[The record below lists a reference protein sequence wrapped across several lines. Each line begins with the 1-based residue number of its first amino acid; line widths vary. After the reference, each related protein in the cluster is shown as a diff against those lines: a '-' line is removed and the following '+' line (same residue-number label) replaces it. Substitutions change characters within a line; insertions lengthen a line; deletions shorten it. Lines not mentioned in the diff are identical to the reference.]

1 MIETLSIR
9 SLGVI
14 SSAQLELQPGFT
26 AITGETGAGKTMLL
40 TGLGLLLGERADSS
54 VVRSGEKQL
63 LVEGRIISKD
73 SGLQNKLV
81 ELGAEING
89 GEILINR
96 TVTTDGRS
104 RAAIGGA
111 SVPISTLNSVAQEL
125 VTVHGQSEQI
135 RLKSIAKQREALDE
149 FGGEKLALALT
160 SYSQVFT
167 QFKELEQ
174 RLNRMRSASEQ
185 DAFRITKLKEQIADL
200 ERLEPKLGELTSLSD
215 QLTRL
220 SNVEGLRLA
229 ASEAHELL
237 AGEELDAR
245 SQIGRAKRVLESS
258 TDGKLREIADL
269 ASEATGL
276 INEIALQLSSY
287 LTDLEA
293 DPQTLDQLQRRK
305 AELVALERK
314 YGSSIDELAEQ
325 LPKLQSQLLDLDSSD
340 EQIEKLEMQLGAMES
355 QLSAAAKTLT
365 QERKKAARELSK
377 RVSDELGQL
386 AMGDAQLEISIGEL
400 TEFEQSGADRVEFLL
415 ANRSGAEPRPLSKGA
430 SGGELSRIMLAIE
443 LVLAGKTPLPTMIFD
458 EVDAG
463 VGGGAAVELGRRLR
477 ELARSTQV
485 IVVTHL
491 PQVAAFADHQ
501 IRIFKDSTGGVSAS
515 SVSVLSQ
522 TERQQELAR
531 MLSGNSDSE
540 IALSHAKELLELR
553 G

>member
-73 SGLQNKLV
+73 SELQNKLV
-81 ELGAEING
+81 ELGAEIND

-160 SYSQVFT
+160 SYSQIFT

-174 RLNRMRSASEQ
+174 RLNRMRSSSEQ

-325 LPKLQSQLLDLDSSD
+325 LPALQSQLLDLDSSD

-365 QERKKAARELSK
+365 QERKKAATELSK

-415 ANRSGAEPRPLSKGA
+415 ANRSGAEPRPFSKGA

-522 TERQQELAR
+522 TEREQELAR

>member
-14 SSAQLELQPGFT
+14 SAAQLELQPGFT

-63 LVEGRIISKD
+63 LVEGRIISSD
-73 SGLQNKLV
+73 PQLQEKLA
-81 ELGAEING
+81 ELGAEVSA

-96 TVTTDGRS
+96 TVSTDGRS

-111 SVPISTLNSVAQEL
+111 SVPISTLNAVAQEL

-135 RLKSIAKQREALDE
+135 RLKSIAKQREALDQ
-149 FGGEKLALALT
+149 FGGEKLAAALN
-160 SYSQVFT
+160 SYT
-167 QFKELEQ
+167 LLYGQFRELEQ
-174 RLNRMRSASEQ
+174 RLARMRSSSEQ
-185 DAFRITKLKEQIADL
+185 DSFKISKLTEQIADL
-200 ERLEPKLGELTSLSD
+200 ERLEPKLGELVTISE

-245 SQIGRAKRVLESS
+245 SQIGRAKRILESS
-258 TDGKLREIADL
+258 SDNKLREIADL
-269 ASEATGL
+269 AAEATGL
-276 INEIALQLSSY
+276 INEIALQLSTY
-287 LTDLEA
+287 LSDLEA

-314 YGSSIDELAEQ
+314 YGLSIDELSEQ
-325 LPKLQSQLLDLDSSD
+325 LPSLQAQLLDLDSSD
-340 EQIEKLEMQLGAMES
+340 EQIEKLEVQLAAMES
-355 QLSAAAKTLT
+355 QLAAAAKNLS
-365 QERKKAARELSK
+365 QERKKAAKELSK
-377 RVSDELGQL
+377 RVSDELSQL

-400 TEFEQSGADRVEFLL
+400 VEFEASGADRVEFLL
-415 ANRSGAEPRPLSKGA
+415 ANRSGAEPRPLAKGA

-443 LVLAGKTPLPTMIFD
+443 LVLAGKSPLPTMIFD

-477 ELARSTQV
+477 ELAKSTQV

-515 SVSVLSQ
+515 SVSVLNQ
-522 TERQQELAR
+522 IEREQELAR

-540 IALSHAKELLELR
+540 IALSHAKELLQLR
-553 G
+553 S

>member
-73 SGLQNKLV
+73 SELQNKLV

-174 RLNRMRSASEQ
+174 RLNRMRSSSEQ

-245 SQIGRAKRVLESS
+245 SQIGRAKRILESS

-314 YGSSIDELAEQ
+314 YGSSIDELAEH
-325 LPKLQSQLLDLDSSD
+325 LPSLQSQLLDLDSSD

-355 QLSAAAKTLT
+355 QLSAAAKALT
-365 QERKKAARELSK
+365 QERKKAATELSK

-522 TERQQELAR
+522 TEREQELAR
-531 MLSGNSDSE
+531 MLSGNADSE

>member
-14 SSAQLELQPGFT
+14 SAAQLELQPGFT

-63 LVEGRIISKD
+63 LVEGRIISSD
-73 SGLQNKLV
+73 PQLQEKLA
-81 ELGAEING
+81 ELGAEVSA

-96 TVTTDGRS
+96 TVSTDGRS

-111 SVPISTLNSVAQEL
+111 SVPISTLNAVAQEL

-135 RLKSIAKQREALDE
+135 RLKSIAKQREALDQ
-149 FGGEKLALALT
+149 FGGEKLAAALN
-160 SYSQVFT
+160 SYSLLYG
-167 QFKELEQ
+167 QFRELEQ
-174 RLNRMRSASEQ
+174 RLARMRSSSEQ
-185 DAFRITKLKEQIADL
+185 DSFKISKLTEQIADL
-200 ERLEPKLGELTSLSD
+200 ERLEPKLGELVTISE

-245 SQIGRAKRVLESS
+245 SQIGRAKRILESS
-258 TDGKLREIADL
+258 SDNKLREIADL
-269 ASEATGL
+269 AAEATGL
-276 INEIALQLSSY
+276 INEIALQLSTY
-287 LTDLEA
+287 LSDLEA

-305 AELVALERK
+305 AELIALERK
-314 YGSSIDELAEQ
+314 YGFSLDELAEQ
-325 LPKLQSQLLDLDSSD
+325 LPSLQAQLLDLDSSA
-340 EQIEKLEMQLGAMES
+340 EQIEKLEVQLAAMES
-355 QLSAAAKTLT
+355 QLAAAAKDLS
-365 QERKKAARELSK
+365 QERKKAAKELSK
-377 RVSDELGQL
+377 RVSDELSQL

-400 TEFEQSGADRVEFLL
+400 VEFEASGADRVEFLL
-415 ANRSGAEPRPLSKGA
+415 ANRSGAEPRPLAKGA

-443 LVLAGKTPLPTMIFD
+443 LVLAGKSPLPTMIFD

-477 ELARSTQV
+477 ELAKSTQV

-515 SVSVLSQ
+515 SVSVLNQ
-522 TERQQELAR
+522 IEREQELAR

-540 IALSHAKELLELR
+540 IALSHAKELLQLR
-553 G
+553 S

>member
-1 MIETLSIR
+1 LIETLSIR

-325 LPKLQSQLLDLDSSD
+325 LPALQSQLLDLDSSD

>member
-14 SSAQLELQPGFT
+14 SAAQLELQPGFT

-63 LVEGRIISKD
+63 LVEGRIISSD
-73 SGLQNKLV
+73 PQLQEKLA
-81 ELGAEING
+81 ELGAEVSA

-96 TVTTDGRS
+96 TVSTDGRS

-111 SVPISTLNSVAQEL
+111 SVPISTLNAVAQEL

-135 RLKSIAKQREALDE
+135 RLKSIAKQREALDQ
-149 FGGEKLALALT
+149 FGGEKLAAALN
-160 SYSQVFT
+160 SYT
-167 QFKELEQ
+167 LLYGQFRELEQ
-174 RLNRMRSASEQ
+174 RLARMRSSSEQ
-185 DAFRITKLKEQIADL
+185 DSFKISKLTEQIADL
-200 ERLEPKLGELTSLSD
+200 ERLEPKLGELVTISE

-245 SQIGRAKRVLESS
+245 SQIGRAKRILESS
-258 TDGKLREIADL
+258 SDNKLREIADL
-269 ASEATGL
+269 AAEATGL
-276 INEIALQLSSY
+276 INEIALQLSTY
-287 LTDLEA
+287 LSDLEA

-305 AELVALERK
+305 AELIALERK
-314 YGSSIDELAEQ
+314 YGFSLDELAEQ
-325 LPKLQSQLLDLDSSD
+325 LPSLQAQLLDLDSSD
-340 EQIEKLEMQLGAMES
+340 EQIEKLEVQLAAMES
-355 QLSAAAKTLT
+355 QLAAAAKDLS
-365 QERKKAARELSK
+365 QERKKAAKELSK
-377 RVSDELGQL
+377 RVSDELSQL

-400 TEFEQSGADRVEFLL
+400 VEFEASGADRVEFLL
-415 ANRSGAEPRPLSKGA
+415 ANRSGAEPRPLAKGA

-443 LVLAGKTPLPTMIFD
+443 LVLAGKSPLPTMIFD

-477 ELARSTQV
+477 ELAKSTQV

-515 SVSVLSQ
+515 SVSVLNQ
-522 TERQQELAR
+522 IEREQELAR

-540 IALSHAKELLELR
+540 IALSHAKELLQLR
-553 G
+553 S

>member
-14 SSAQLELQPGFT
+14 SAAQLELQPGFT

-63 LVEGRIISKD
+63 LVEGRIISSD
-73 SGLQNKLV
+73 PQLQEKLA
-81 ELGAEING
+81 ELGAEVSG

-96 TVTTDGRS
+96 TVSTDGRS
-104 RAAIGGA
+104 RAAIGGT
-111 SVPISTLNSVAQEL
+111 SVPISTLNAVAQEL

-135 RLKSIAKQREALDE
+135 RLKSIAKQREALDQ
-149 FGGEKLALALT
+149 FGGEKLAAALN
-160 SYSQVFT
+160 SYT
-167 QFKELEQ
+167 LLYGQFRELEQ
-174 RLNRMRSASEQ
+174 RLARMRSSAEQ
-185 DAFRITKLKEQIADL
+185 DSFKISKLTEQIADL
-200 ERLEPKLGELTSLSD
+200 ERLEPKLGELVTISE

-220 SNVEGLRLA
+220 GNVEGLRLA

-245 SQIGRAKRVLESS
+245 SQIGRAKRILESS
-258 TDGKLREIADL
+258 SDNKLREIADL
-269 ASEATGL
+269 AAEATGL
-276 INEIALQLSSY
+276 INEIALQLSTY
-287 LTDLEA
+287 LSDLEA

-305 AELVALERK
+305 AELIALERK
-314 YGSSIDELAEQ
+314 YGFSLDELAEQ
-325 LPKLQSQLLDLDSSD
+325 LPSLQSQLLDLDSSD
-340 EQIEKLEMQLGAMES
+340 EQIEKLEMQLAAMES
-355 QLSAAAKTLT
+355 QLAAAAKNLS
-365 QERKKAARELSK
+365 QERKKAAKELSK
-377 RVSDELGQL
+377 RVSDELSQL
-386 AMGDAQLEISIGEL
+386 AMGDARLEISIGEL
-400 TEFEQSGADRVEFLL
+400 AEFEASGADRVEFLL
-415 ANRSGAEPRPLSKGA
+415 ANRSGAEPRPLAKGA

-443 LVLAGKTPLPTMIFD
+443 LVLAGKSPLPTMIFD

-477 ELARSTQV
+477 ELAKSTQV

-515 SVSVLSQ
+515 SVSVLNQ
-522 TERQQELAR
+522 IEREQELAR

-540 IALSHAKELLELR
+540 IALSHAKELLQLR
-553 G
+553 S

>member
-73 SGLQNKLV
+73 SELQNKLV
-81 ELGAEING
+81 ELGAEIND

-160 SYSQVFT
+160 SYSQIFT

-174 RLNRMRSASEQ
+174 RLNRMRSSSEQ

-245 SQIGRAKRVLESS
+245 SQIGRAKRILESS

-314 YGSSIDELAEQ
+314 YGSSIDELSEQ
-325 LPKLQSQLLDLDSSD
+325 IPALQSQLLDLDSSD

-355 QLSAAAKTLT
+355 QLSAAAKALT
-365 QERKKAARELSK
+365 QERKKAATELSK

-386 AMGDAQLEISIGEL
+386 AMGDAQLEISISEL
-400 TEFEQSGADRVEFLL
+400 SEFEQSGADRVEFLL

-522 TERQQELAR
+522 TEREQELAR

>member
-63 LVEGRIISKD
+63 LVEGRIISAD
-73 SGLQNKLV
+73 PHLQNKLA
-81 ELGAEING
+81 ELGAEVSG

-96 TVTTDGRS
+96 TVSTDGRS

-111 SVPISTLNSVAQEL
+111 SVPVSTLNSVAQEL

-135 RLKSIAKQREALDE
+135 RLKSIAKQRDALDE
-149 FGGEKLALALT
+149 FGGEAIASLLA
-160 SYSQVFT
+160 SYSQTYT
-167 QFKELEQ
+167 QFRELEQ
-174 RLNRMRSASEQ
+174 RLNRMRSSSEQ
-185 DAFRITKLKEQIADL
+185 DAFRIAKLKEQIADL
-200 ERLEPKLGELTSLSD
+200 ERLEPKAGELSTLSE
-215 QLTRL
+215 QLARL

-258 TDGKLREIADL
+258 SDSKLREIADL
-269 ASEATGL
+269 AAEATGL

-305 AELVALERK
+305 SELVALERK
-314 YGSSIDELAEQ
+314 YGSTIDELVEH
-325 LPKLQSQLLDLDSSD
+325 LPVLQSQLLDLDNSD
-340 EQIEKLEMQLGAMES
+340 EQIEKLEIQLAALES
-355 QLSAAAKTLT
+355 QLSSAAKDLT
-365 QERKKAARELSK
+365 DQRKKTAKELSK
-377 RVSDELGQL
+377 RVSEELGHL
-386 AMGDAQLEISIGEL
+386 AMGDAQLQISITEL
-400 TEFEQSGADRVEFLL
+400 TDFEASGADRVEFLL
-415 ANRSGAEPRPLSKGA
+415 ANRSGSEPRPLAKGA

-443 LVLAGKTPLPTMIFD
+443 LVLAGKSPLPTMIFD

-463 VGGGAAVELGRRLR
+463 VGGGAAIELGRRLR

-501 IRIFKDSTGGVSAS
+501 IRIFKDSSGGVSAS

-522 TERQQELAR
+522 AEREQELAR
-531 MLSGNSDSE
+531 MLSGNAESE

>member
-14 SSAQLELQPGFT
+14 SAAQLELQPGFT

-63 LVEGRIISKD
+63 LVEGRIISSD
-73 SGLQNKLV
+73 PQLQEKLA
-81 ELGAEING
+81 ELGAEVSA

-96 TVTTDGRS
+96 TVSTDGRS

-111 SVPISTLNSVAQEL
+111 SVPISTLNAVAQEL

-135 RLKSIAKQREALDE
+135 RLKSIAKQREALDQ
-149 FGGEKLALALT
+149 FGGEKLSAALNR
-160 SYSQVFT
+160 YSLLFG
-167 QFKELEQ
+167 QFRELEQ
-174 RLNRMRSASEQ
+174 RLARMRSSSEQ
-185 DAFRITKLKEQIADL
+185 DSFKISKLTEQIADL
-200 ERLEPKLGELTSLSD
+200 ERLEPKLGELVTISE

-245 SQIGRAKRVLESS
+245 SQIGRAKRILESS
-258 TDGKLREIADL
+258 SDNKLREIADL
-269 ASEATGL
+269 AAEATGL
-276 INEIALQLSSY
+276 INEIALQLSTY
-287 LTDLEA
+287 LSDLEA

-305 AELVALERK
+305 AELIALERK
-314 YGSSIDELAEQ
+314 YGFSLDELAEQ
-325 LPKLQSQLLDLDSSD
+325 LPSLQAQLLDLDSSE
-340 EQIEKLEMQLGAMES
+340 EQIEKLEVQLAAMES
-355 QLSAAAKTLT
+355 QLAAAAKNLS
-365 QERKKAARELSK
+365 QERKKAAKELSK
-377 RVSDELGQL
+377 RVSDELSQL
-386 AMGDAQLEISIGEL
+386 AMGDARLEISIGEL
-400 TEFEQSGADRVEFLL
+400 AEFEASGADRVEFLL
-415 ANRSGAEPRPLSKGA
+415 ANRSGAEPRPLAKGA

-443 LVLAGKTPLPTMIFD
+443 LVLAGKSPLPTMIFD

-477 ELARSTQV
+477 ELAKSTQV

-515 SVSVLSQ
+515 SVSVLNQ
-522 TERQQELAR
+522 IEREQELAR

-540 IALSHAKELLELR
+540 IALSHAKELLQLR
-553 G
+553 S

>member
-14 SSAQLELQPGFT
+14 SAAQLELQPGFT

-40 TGLGLLLGERADSS
+40 NGLGLLLGERADSS

-63 LVEGRIISKD
+63 LVEGRIISSD
-73 SGLQNKLV
+73 PLLLEKLA
-81 ELGAEING
+81 ELGAEVNG

-96 TVTTDGRS
+96 TVSTDGRS
-104 RAAIGGA
+104 RAAIGGV
-111 SVPISTLNSVAQEL
+111 SVPISTLNAVAQEL

-135 RLKSIAKQREALDE
+135 RLKSIAKQREALDQ
-149 FGGEKLALALT
+149 FGGEKLSVALT
-160 SYSQVFT
+160 SYSQLYG
-167 QFKELEQ
+167 QFRELEQ
-174 RLNRMRSASEQ
+174 RLNRMRSSSEQ
-185 DAFRITKLKEQIADL
+185 DAFKISKLKEQIADL
-200 ERLEPKLGELTSLSD
+200 ERLEPKPGELVSISE

-220 SNVEGLRLA
+220 SNVESLRLA

-245 SQIGRAKRVLESS
+245 SQIGRAKRILEGSADS
-258 TDGKLREIADL
+258 KLREIADL
-269 ASEATGL
+269 AAEATGL

-287 LTDLEA
+287 LSDLEA

-325 LPKLQSQLLDLDSSD
+325 LPSLQSQLLDLDSSA
-340 EQIEKLEMQLGAMES
+340 EQIEKLEMQLAAMES
-355 QLSAAAKTLT
+355 QLAVAAKNLS
-365 QERKKAARELSK
+365 QERKKAAKELSK
-377 RVSDELGQL
+377 RVSDELSQL
-386 AMGDAQLEISIGEL
+386 AMGDSQLEISIGEL
-400 TEFEQSGADRVEFLL
+400 AEFEASGADRVEFLL
-415 ANRSGAEPRPLSKGA
+415 ANRSGSEPRPLAKGA

-443 LVLAGKTPLPTMIFD
+443 LVLAGKSPLPTMIFD

-477 ELARSTQV
+477 ELAKSTQV

-515 SVSVLSQ
+515 SVSSLSQ
-522 TERQQELAR
+522 IEREQELAR

-540 IALSHAKELLELR
+540 IALSHAKELLQLR
-553 G
+553 S

>member
-1 MIETLSIR
+1 LIETLSIR

-63 LVEGRIISKD
+63 LVEGRIIFKD
-73 SGLQNKLV
+73 PGLQNKLV

-89 GEILINR
+89 GELLINR

-325 LPKLQSQLLDLDSSD
+325 LPALQSQLLDLDSSD

-355 QLSAAAKTLT
+355 QLSAAAKALT

>member
-73 SGLQNKLV
+73 SELQNKLV
-81 ELGAEING
+81 ELGAEIND

-160 SYSQVFT
+160 SYSQIFT

-174 RLNRMRSASEQ
+174 RLNRMRSSSEQ

-245 SQIGRAKRVLESS
+245 SQIGRAKRILESS

-314 YGSSIDELAEQ
+314 YGSSIDELSEQ
-325 LPKLQSQLLDLDSSD
+325 IPALQSQLFDLDSSD

-355 QLSAAAKTLT
+355 QLSAAAKALT
-365 QERKKAARELSK
+365 QERKKAATELSK

-386 AMGDAQLEISIGEL
+386 AMGDAQLEISISEL
-400 TEFEQSGADRVEFLL
+400 SEFEQSGADRVEFLL

-522 TERQQELAR
+522 TEREQELAR